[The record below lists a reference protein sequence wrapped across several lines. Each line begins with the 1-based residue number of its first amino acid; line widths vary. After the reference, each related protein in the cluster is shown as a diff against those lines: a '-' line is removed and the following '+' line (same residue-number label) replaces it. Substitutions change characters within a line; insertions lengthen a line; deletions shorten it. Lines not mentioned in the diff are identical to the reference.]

1 MAIVSR
7 AETEG
12 QSGMAALAEGYEVPP
27 RSATRTNKAPDA
39 AILREAERGYDLV
52 CSASTGARSR
62 SSSNANPSPAP
73 NPPHSCRTE

>member
-1 MAIVSR
+1 LAIVSR

-12 QSGMAALAEGYEVPP
+12 QSGMAALAERYEVQ

-52 CSASTGARSR
+52 VLGVNRRKVTIVVERQLDGKMRVTSGQQ
-62 SSSNANPSPAP
+62 NL
-73 NPPHSCRTE
+73 